1 MNINTQAILRQIE
14 NSNPEHFRLLEE
26 YRVVMHEWAL
36 QADLTGEI
44 PQDFWSVAPVD
55 LLNRINIPVAYGG
68 IEMTATALQRAVLFE
83 RIGEICPSLPIS
95 MPGPGLSMPPV
106 LHLGTEEQKQAY
118 LQRFLDR
125 DIPVW
130 GAFAITEP
138 GCGSDATALKATAT
152 LEGDDYL
159 LNGEKCFITNG
170 ARAEVVVAFVNAY
183 PSKGRFGIRA
193 FVVPT
198 NTPGFKINRC
208 EDMLGL
214 RSSQLTHLSFTDC
227 RVPKEYMLG
236 HNGKRGPLIDAF
248 TGAQH
253 AWDFMRPVLSSVING
268 SCIGIINHARQ
279 LLQTS
284 QVEITSTGQE
294 TVIARLDAF
303 TARCQSS
310 RLMSL
315 RAAHSYD
322 QQQRSSTYASI
333 AKAFASTTAMELA
346 HFLASTFPLQAM
358 QKNNPIEKFYRDAKG
373 FDILEGTG
381 DMQRLMI
388 AKAKSAA

>member
-1 MNINTQAILRQIE
+1 MNVDTDAILRQIKD
-14 NSNPEHFRLLEE
+14 SDPEHFNRLEA
-26 YRVVMHEWAL
+26 YRIAMHEWAL
-36 QADLTGEI
+36 QADMTGEI
-44 PQDFWSVAPVD
+44 PEEIWSVTPVD

-68 IEMTATALQRAVLFE
+68 VKMTETALQRAVLFE

-106 LHLGTEEQKQAY
+106 LHLGTEEQKRAY
-118 LQRFLDR
+118 LQRFIDR
-125 DIPVW
+125 DVPVW

-138 GCGSDATALKATAT
+138 DCGSDATALKATAT
-152 LEGDDYL
+152 QDGDDYI

-170 ARAEVVVAFVNAY
+170 ARAEVVVVFANAY

-193 FVVPT
+193 YVVPA
-198 NTPGFKINRC
+198 NTPGFKVNRC

-214 RSSQLTHLSFTDC
+214 RSSQLTHLSFTEC

-253 AWDFMRPVLSSVING
+253 SWDFMRPVLSSVING
-268 SCIGIINHARQ
+268 SCIGIIRYTRN
-279 LLQTS
+279 LLQTN
-284 QVEITSTGQE
+284 QVELT
-294 TVIARLDAF
+294 IAEREAVAHRLDVF

-322 QQQRSSTYASI
+322 QQQRASTFASI
-333 AKAFASTTAMELA
+333 AKAFASTTAIDLA
-346 HFLASTFPLQAM
+346 HYLTCTFPFQAM
-358 QKNNPIEKFYRDAKG
+358 QKHNPIEKFYRDAKG

-388 AKAKSAA
+388 AKAQSAA